1 MSNNVASYMGHKG
14 YTIYKK
20 NLEIEEQ
27 ELIRKELTVSP
38 YVPKNSLQKPKRF
51 PVYRESPKKFYL
63 PRFYG
68 YKHYG
73 DPEENRLNDYTKI
86 NLKFNGELREK
97 QKPVVKKYL
106 KHVKTHGGGL
116 LALHTGFGKT
126 ILALNII
133 SKLNVKTLIVV
144 HKEFLLRQWVERIEQ
159 FLPDAHVGRI
169 QAQVVDVENKDIVI
183 CMLQSLSMKEYPSNL
198 FNEYGL
204 TIVDECHHI
213 SSEVFSRALFKV
225 VSKYML
231 GLSATVKRKD
241 GLTYVIKMFLGEL
254 VCKIERKGEDNVTV
268 KAIEYKTSDEYFN
281 KVVLDFRGRV
291 KYSTMIKKICEFNH
305 RSEFILKVIE
315 DIVKKDTEKKA
326 QIMVLAH
333 NKSILKYLHDAIKH
347 RNIESVGY
355 YVGGMKEKDL
365 KISEKK
371 KIIIATYAMAEEGLD
386 IKTLTTLVL
395 ATPKVDVTQ
404 AVGRILRMKH
414 ENAEVYDIVDSHNM
428 FQRHWGKRRVFYKKQ
443 QFKILMSDNKKY
455 QEDNWDCIYDKK
467 NNILR
472 KKKKKN
478 GGNNTTTSELII
490 KVNTEPKNPLL
501 SGKCMIDF

>member
-1 MSNNVASYMGHKG
+1 MSNVSTYLGNKG

-38 YVPKNSLQKPKRF
+38 YVPKNSLQKPSPF
-51 PVYRESPKKFYL
+51 PVYRESANKIYL
-63 PRFYG
+63 PRYYG
-68 YKHYG
+68 YNNYG
-73 DPEENRLNDYTKI
+73 KPEENRLNNYKNID
-86 NLKFNGELREK
+86 LKFKGDLRDK
-97 QKPVVKKYL
+97 QKPVVEKYL
-106 KHVKTHGGGL
+106 KHVKHGGGGL

-133 SKLNVKTLIVV
+133 SKLNVKTLIIV

-159 FLPDAHVGRI
+159 FLPDAKVGRI
-169 QAQVVDVENKDIVI
+169 QAKIIDVEDKDIVI
-183 CMLQSLSMKEYPSNL
+183 CMLQSLSMKEYPTAL
-198 FNEYGL
+198 FKEYGL

-213 SSEVFSRALFKV
+213 SSEVFSRALYKV
-225 VSKYML
+225 VTKYML

-241 GLTYVIKMFLGEL
+241 GLTFVIKMFLGEL
-254 VCKIERKGEDNVTV
+254 VCKIERKGEDKVTV
-268 KAIEYKTSDEYFN
+268 RAIEYKTRDEEFN
-281 KVVLDFRGRV
+281 KVLLDYRGRV
-291 KYSTMIKKICEFNH
+291 KYSSMIKKICEYNS
-305 RSEFILKVIE
+305 RSEFILTVIG
-315 DIVKKDTEKKA
+315 DIIKKDTKKKA

-365 KISEKK
+365 KISERK

-386 IKTLTTLVL
+386 IKTLTTLVM

-414 ENAEVYDIVDSHNM
+414 DNTEVYDIIDSHSM
-428 FQRHWGKRRVFYKKQ
+428 FQRHWGKRRAFYKKQ
-443 QFKILMSDNKKY
+443 KFKILISDNKRH
-455 QEDNWDCIYDKK
+455 QNDDWECIYDVE
-467 NNILR
+467 NNIRRR
-472 KKKKKN
+472 KKKKP
-478 GGNNTTTSELII
+478 GENNVVI
-490 KVNTEPKNPLL
+490 KVDTEPLDPLL

>member
-1 MSNNVASYMGHKG
+1 MSEIATYLGNKG

-38 YVPKNSLQKPKRF
+38 HVPKNSLQKPSPF
-51 PVYRESPKKFYL
+51 PVYRESANKIYL
-63 PRFYG
+63 PRYYG
-68 YKHYG
+68 YNNYG
-73 DPEENRLNDYTKI
+73 EPDENRLNNYKTID
-86 NLKFNGELREK
+86 LKFKGDLRDK
-97 QKPVVKKYL
+97 QKPVVEKYL
-106 KHVKTHGGGL
+106 NHVKNGGGGL

-133 SKLNVKTLIVV
+133 SKLKVKTLIIV

-159 FLPDAHVGRI
+159 FLPDAKVGRI
-169 QAQVVDVENKDIVI
+169 QAKIIDVEDKDIVI
-183 CMLQSLSMKEYPSNL
+183 CMLQSLSMKEYPAAL
-198 FNEYGL
+198 FKEYGL

-213 SSEVFSRALFKV
+213 SSEVFSRALYKV
-225 VSKYML
+225 VTKYML

-241 GLTYVIKMFLGEL
+241 GLTFVIKMFLGEL
-254 VCKIERKGEDNVTV
+254 VCKIERKGEDKVTV
-268 KAIEYKTSDEYFN
+268 KGIEYKTHDEEFN
-281 KVVLDFRGRV
+281 QVLLDYRGRV
-291 KYSTMIKKICEFNH
+291 KYSSMIKKICEYNS
-305 RSEFILKVIE
+305 RSEFILMVIG
-315 DIVKKDTEKKA
+315 DIIKKDTKKKA

-365 KISEKK
+365 KISERK

-386 IKTLTTLVL
+386 IKTLTTLVM

-414 ENAEVYDIVDSHNM
+414 DNTEVYDIIDSHAM
-428 FQRHWGKRRVFYKKQ
+428 FQRHWGKRRAFYKKQ
-443 QFKILMSDNKKY
+443 KFKILISDNKRY
-455 QEDNWDCIYDKK
+455 QDDQWECIYDVE
-467 NNILR
+467 NNIRRR
-472 KKKKKN
+472 KKKKP
-478 GGNNTTTSELII
+478 GENNEVVI
-490 KVNTEPKNPLL
+490 KVDTEPLDQLL
-501 SGKCMIDF
+501 SGNCMIDF